1 MILRDRAGSWRY
13 RAGAPAPGTTL
24 CKAAA
29 LAEGK
34 AMGLVFGGG
43 SARFELVLLRHGG
56 RAIAYVNDCP
66 HAHTPLDLLP
76 DQFFNRERTHLLCRT
91 HGAEFRI
98 GDGVCVRGPCLGRAL
113 EPVPVEE
120 RDGRVVLA
128 ET

>member
-1 MILRDRAGSWRY
+1 MILLDRRASWRV
-13 RAGAPAPGTTL
+13 RPGAPAPGTAL

-56 RAIAYVNDCP
+56 RAMAYVNDCP
-66 HAHTPLDLLP
+66 HARTTLDMLP
-76 DQFFNRERTHLLCRT
+76 DQFFNREGTHLLCRT

-98 GDGVCVRGPCLGRAL
+98 NDGVCVRGPCLGKAL

-120 RDGRVVLA
+120 RDGSIIVA